1 MRKLAFALAAVALFV
16 APASAQQQQAMRP
29 PATEAPL
36 FDGVAL
42 IGPPPAAGS
51 AALGA
56 DILAMHP
63 TVSAERLAQAR
74 ADQPFGPWVAMQ
86 PVLGADFTEA
96 RFPRT
101 ARVFADVLAAI
112 GPPLD
117 ATKRQW
123 QRRRPFLDMQ
133 NVTQCD
139 APSDALAASGS
150 YPSGHAAGGW
160 SWALVMAE
168 LIPSRGDALLQRGRD
183 YGDSRVICGFHYPS
197 DVAAGRTIA
206 AAAMARL
213 HADPAFRRDMEAA
226 RRELARVYH

>member
-1 MRKLAFALAAVALFV
+1 MRSFAFALAALVLFAAPDAL
-16 APASAQQQQAMRP
+16 AQAMRP
-29 PATEAPL
+29 QSTQAPL

-56 DILAMHP
+56 DILAIHP
-63 TVSAERLAQAR
+63 TVSEARLAQAR
-74 ADQPFGPWVAMQ
+74 ADQPFSPWVAMA
-86 PVLGADFTEA
+86 PVLGPEFTEA

-117 ATKRQW
+117 ATKREW

-139 APSDALAASGS
+139 APSEALAASGS

-160 SWALVMAE
+160 SWALVLAE
-168 LIPSRGDALLQRGRD
+168 LVPSRGDALLQRGRD

-206 AAAMARL
+206 SAAIARL
-213 HADPAFRRDMEAA
+213 HGDPAFRRDMEAA
-226 RRELARVYH
+226 RRELARVYQ